1 MMKNAGKILSL
12 FLILALALGGCGS
25 HDYRKDDPPQTG
37 DSKTLTEA
45 VSQYGFYRDEAEGYE
60 AAGAQEGEQSPAE
73 DGRKLVKTMSFTIET
88 QEFDK
93 SSAAVSSLASLLGG
107 YIEDSSVS
115 GNSYWQN
122 ESRTAQY
129 VLRIPVSALAEFDGK
144 VGDIGNIV
152 SRSEKMKDITLDY
165 TDTASRL
172 KSLETQRDTLI
183 SLMEKAESL
192 EDLLTVQDHLTDVEY
207 ELERYAS
214 QLRLYDNQVEYS
226 SVTISLHEVR
236 VYTEPQEAPDTFG
249 ERISA
254 AFSRGLRSIGEAF
267 SSFALFL
274 AEYALG
280 FVLFAA
286 IAAAAL
292 LLIVRSA
299 KKRRSRRAL
308 PAKENASAQ
317 SEQNGTD

>member
-12 FLILALALGGCGS
+12 FLILALALGGCGA
-25 HDYRKDDPPQTG
+25 RDDRGTNAPNEG
-37 DSKTLTEA
+37 DKETVTETFG
-45 VSQYGFYRDEAEGYE
+45 QYGFYSDEAAKYE
-60 AAGAQEGEQSPAE
+60 AAGAPEEAQSRAE

-88 QEFDK
+88 QEFDR
-93 SSAAVSSLASLLGG
+93 SAAAVSSLASLLGG

-129 VLRIPVSALAEFDGK
+129 VLRIPVAALAEFDGK

-254 AFSRGLRSIGEAF
+254 AFKRGLRSIGEAF

-286 IAAAAL
+286 IAAAAV
-292 LLIVRSA
+292 LLIVRSVR
-299 KKRRSRRAL
+299 KRHSRKAL
-308 PAKENASAQ
+308 SSKEKTAAQ
-317 SEQNGTD
+317 EEQSGTD